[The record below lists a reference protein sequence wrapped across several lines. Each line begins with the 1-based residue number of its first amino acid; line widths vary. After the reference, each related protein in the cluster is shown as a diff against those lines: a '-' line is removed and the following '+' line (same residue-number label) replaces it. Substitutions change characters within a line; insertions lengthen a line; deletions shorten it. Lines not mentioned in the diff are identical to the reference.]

1 MMAKL
6 FNRKKKMKK
15 EEINTTEEQTTEA
28 QEDVNAQQ
36 EEVQND
42 EQDVKAETAEEPKEI
57 TIEEKLE
64 MAEAEIADLKN
75 QMLYK
80 QAEFDNYRKRTMK
93 ERAELILNGGAK
105 TIEALLPVLDDM
117 ERAVA
122 NQDKTDDIDAVR
134 EGITLVLKKF
144 QKTLESLGVKEIETT
159 DAEFN
164 TDLHEAIAL
173 VPGMGEDKKN
183 KVIDCMQKGYKLND
197 KVIRFAKV
205 AVGQ

>member
-6 FNRKKKMKK
+6 FKRKKKMKK

-28 QEDVNAQQ
+28 QAEVNAQQ
-36 EEVQND
+36 EDVQNE
-42 EQDVKAETAEEPKEI
+42 EQEAKAEEEPKEL

-64 MAEAEIADLKN
+64 KAEAEIAELKT

-105 TIEALLPVLDDM
+105 TIEAILPVIDDM

-122 NQDKTDDIDAVR
+122 NQDKTDDIVAVR
-134 EGITLVLKKF
+134 EGISLVLKKF
-144 QKTLESLGVKEIETT
+144 QKTLESLGVKEIETANA
-159 DAEFN
+159 DFN

-183 KVIDCMQKGYKLND
+183 KVIDCTQKGYKLND

>member
-6 FNRKKKMKK
+6 FKRKKKMKK

-28 QEDVNAQQ
+28 QAEVNAQQ
-36 EEVQND
+36 EDVQN
-42 EQDVKAETAEEPKEI
+42 EGQEAKEEEEPKEL

-64 MAEAEIADLKN
+64 KAEAEIAELKT

-105 TIEALLPVLDDM
+105 TIEAILPVLDDM

-122 NQDKTDDIDAVR
+122 NQDKTDDIVAVR
-134 EGITLVLKKF
+134 EGISLVLKKF
-144 QKTLESLGVKEIETT
+144 QKALESLGVKEIETA
-159 DAEFN
+159 DADFN

-183 KVIDCMQKGYKLND
+183 KVIDCTQKGYKLND

>member
-1 MMAKL
+1 
-6 FNRKKKMKK
+6 MKK
-15 EEINTTEEQTTEA
+15 EEINTTEEQKTEA
-28 QEDVNAQQ
+28 QAEVNAQQ
-36 EEVQND
+36 EDVQNE
-42 EQDVKAETAEEPKEI
+42 EQEAKAEEEPKEL

-64 MAEAEIADLKN
+64 KAEAEIAELKT

-105 TIEALLPVLDDM
+105 TIEAILPVIDDM

-122 NQDKTDDIDAVR
+122 NQDKTDDIVAVR
-134 EGITLVLKKF
+134 EGISLVLKKF
-144 QKTLESLGVKEIETT
+144 QKTLESLGVKEIETANA
-159 DAEFN
+159 DFN

-183 KVIDCMQKGYKLND
+183 KVIDCTQKGYKLND